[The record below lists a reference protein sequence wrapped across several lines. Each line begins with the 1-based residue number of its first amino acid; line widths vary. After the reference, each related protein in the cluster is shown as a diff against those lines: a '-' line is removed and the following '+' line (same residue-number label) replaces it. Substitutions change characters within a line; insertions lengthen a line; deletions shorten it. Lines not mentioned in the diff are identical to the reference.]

1 MKMKRILIFLFILLP
16 VIPFA
21 QNTQDQ
27 ENIKND
33 PRKMPVLSIRSD
45 LFTMTDLSF
54 NWAVP
59 GAKEEILE
67 VEFALNNL
75 IDDPQNLYI
84 FIIAT
89 YESHYFTKSSFERPS
104 LEDRETIKVI
114 NTFPEDVKNFEYTYK
129 DEKGNEVTE
138 YLKYPKNIKAGINPG
153 TGEPYKLDER
163 LIFRSYH
170 PFTDI
175 KKYKHFN
182 EITILIFN
190 ESEKLIFRDFFRVKS
205 KRR

>member
-1 MKMKRILIFLFILLP
+1 MKRILIFLLIVFP
-16 VIPFA
+16 VILSG
-21 QNTQDQ
+21 QDQ

-33 PRKMPVLSIRSD
+33 PRKMPVLSINTDR
-45 LFTMTDLSF
+45 FTMTDMSF

-59 GAKEEILE
+59 GGKEEILE

-75 IDDPQNLYI
+75 TDDNMKLYI

-89 YESHYFTKSSFERPS
+89 YESHFFTKSSFERPS
-104 LEDRETIKVI
+104 LEDREMIKVI

-153 TGEPYKLDER
+153 TGEPYKLNER

-170 PFTDI
+170 PFKDL
-175 KKYKHFN
+175 KKYKNFN
-182 EITILIFN
+182 EISILIFD
-190 ESEKLIFRDFFRVKS
+190 EKENLIFRDFFHVKPM
-205 KRR
+205 KR

>member
-1 MKMKRILIFLFILLP
+1 MKMKRILIFLLILLP
-16 VIPFA
+16 VILSA
-21 QNTQDQ
+21 QDQ

-33 PRKMPVLSIRSD
+33 PRKLPVLSINTDRFS
-45 LFTMTDLSF
+45 MTNLSF

-59 GAKEEILE
+59 GEKEEILE

-89 YESHYFTKSSFERPS
+89 YESHYYTKSSFERPS
-104 LEDRETIKVI
+104 LEDREKIKVI

-153 TGEPYKLDER
+153 TGEPYKLNER

-170 PFTDI
+170 PFKDL
-175 KKYKHFN
+175 KKYKNFN
-182 EITILIFN
+182 EISILIFD
-190 ESEKLIFRDFFRVKS
+190 EKENLIFRDFFHVKPM
-205 KRR
+205 KR

>member
-1 MKMKRILIFLFILLP
+1 
-16 VIPFA
+16 
-21 QNTQDQ
+21 
-27 ENIKND
+27 
-33 PRKMPVLSIRSD
+33 MPVLSINTDR
-45 LFTMTDLSF
+45 FAMTNLSF

-67 VEFALNNL
+67 VEFALTNL

-104 LEDRETIKVI
+104 LEDREEIKVI

-153 TGEPYKLDER
+153 TGEAYKLNER

-170 PFTDI
+170 PFRDL

-182 EITILIFN
+182 EITILIFD
-190 ESEKLIFRDFFRVKS
+190 EKENLIFRDFFHVKP

>member
-1 MKMKRILIFLFILLP
+1 MKMKRILIFLLALLP
-16 VIPFA
+16 AILSA
-21 QNTQDQ
+21 QDQ
-27 ENIKND
+27 ENITKD
-33 PRKMPVLSIRSD
+33 PLKMPVLSINTDRFS
-45 LFTMTDLSF
+45 MTDLSF

-59 GAKEEILE
+59 GSKEEILE
-67 VEFALNNL
+67 VEFVLNNL
-75 IDDPQNLYI
+75 IDTPQNLYI

-89 YESHYFTKSSFERPS
+89 YESHYFTKSSFESPS
-104 LEDRETIKVI
+104 LEDREMIKVI

-129 DEKGNEVTE
+129 NEKGNEVTE

-153 TGEPYKLDER
+153 TGEPYKLNER

-170 PFTDI
+170 PFRDL

-182 EITILIFN
+182 EITILIFD
-190 ESEKLIFRDFFRVKS
+190 EKENLIFRDFFHVKP

>member
-1 MKMKRILIFLFILLP
+1 
-16 VIPFA
+16 
-21 QNTQDQ
+21 
-27 ENIKND
+27 
-33 PRKMPVLSIRSD
+33 
-45 LFTMTDLSF
+45 MTNLSF

-59 GAKEEILE
+59 GEKEEILE

-89 YESHYFTKSSFERPS
+89 YESHYYTKSSFERPS
-104 LEDRETIKVI
+104 LEDREKIKVI

-153 TGEPYKLDER
+153 TGEPYKLNER

-170 PFTDI
+170 PFKDL
-175 KKYKHFN
+175 KKYKNFN
-182 EITILIFN
+182 EISILIFD
-190 ESEKLIFRDFFRVKS
+190 EKENLIFRDFFHVKPM
-205 KRR
+205 KR